1 MIFYSN
7 IVQNL
12 DIKRRYSNNELFLD
26 NIKDSTMKTISKYRN
41 HPCVVA
47 IRNQCKNRASFS
59 FVKVGKKEFKNLIL
73 NHDMNKVSQKSNIPL
88 KTVKKK
94 IISSCEL

>member
-1 MIFYSN
+1 MI
-7 IVQNL
+7 L
-12 DIKRRYSNNELFLD
+12 TLKED
-26 NIKDSTMKTISKYRN
+26 IKDSTTKTISKYRN

-59 FVKVGKKEFKNLIL
+59 FVKVGKIEFKNLIL

-88 KTVKKK
+88 KTVKKN